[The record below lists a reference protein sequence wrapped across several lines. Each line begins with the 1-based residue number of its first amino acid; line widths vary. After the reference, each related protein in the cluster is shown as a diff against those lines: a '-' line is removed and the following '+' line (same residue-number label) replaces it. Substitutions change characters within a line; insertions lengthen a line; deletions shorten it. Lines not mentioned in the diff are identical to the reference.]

1 MKIIQVLPSLAF
13 GDAIGNHVLALKEL
27 FQNMGYDTEI
37 YAEAIDQRLPE
48 KTAYQIQELPNL
60 NKTDILL
67 YHLST
72 GTRLNK
78 LIASAECRKIV
89 QYHNITPPYFF
100 GGYNFKMKRN
110 AEWGLN
116 GAKYLA
122 DKVDYVWAVSEFNK
136 NDLRTMGYQQEI
148 DIAPILIPFE
158 DYNKKPSEKIME
170 LYNDGAVNLLF
181 TGRIAPNK
189 RQEDVIKAFFYYK
202 NYINPNS
209 RLFLVGNYTGL
220 ERYYEKLQEY
230 VQVLNLTDVYFTGHI
245 PFDEI
250 LAYYRIA
257 NGFICMSEHEGF
269 CVPLVEAMYFGVPIL
284 AYASSAV
291 PETLKTA
298 GILLKEKEPK
308 LAAEWIDRI
317 ITDSLLVTY
326 LKTQQKKRLE
336 GLGYKAVSQIYRG
349 YITRFIEEMK

>member
-202 NYINPNS
+202 NYIQ
-209 RLFLVGNYTGL
+209 FLVL
-220 ERYYEKLQEY
+220 
-230 VQVLNLTDVYFTGHI
+230 
-245 PFDEI
+245 
-250 LAYYRIA
+250 
-257 NGFICMSEHEGF
+257 
-269 CVPLVEAMYFGVPIL
+269 
-284 AYASSAV
+284 
-291 PETLKTA
+291 
-298 GILLKEKEPK
+298 
-308 LAAEWIDRI
+308 
-317 ITDSLLVTY
+317 
-326 LKTQQKKRLE
+326 
-336 GLGYKAVSQIYRG
+336 
-349 YITRFIEEMK
+349 

>member
-27 FQNMGYDTEI
+27 FRNMGYDTEI

-48 KTAYQIQELPNL
+48 NTAYQIQKLPKL
-60 NKTDILL
+60 DKTDILL

-72 GTRLNK
+72 GTRLNE
-78 LIASAECRKIV
+78 LIACIECRKIV

-100 GGYNFKMKRN
+100 GGYNLRAKRN
-110 AEWGLN
+110 AEWGLS
-116 GAKYLA
+116 GASYLA
-122 DKVDYVWAVSEFNK
+122 DKVELIWAVSEFNK
-136 NDLRTMGYQQEI
+136 SDLRTMGYQQEI
-148 DIAPILIPFE
+148 DVLPILIPFE
-158 DYNKKPSEKIME
+158 DYEKRPSEKIME
-170 LYNDGAVNLLF
+170 LYNDEAVNLLF

-189 RQEDVIKAFFYYK
+189 KQEDVIKAFFYYK

-209 RLFLVGNYTGL
+209 RLFLVGNYIGL

-257 NGFICMSEHEGF
+257 NGFVCMSEHEGF
-269 CVPLVEAMYFGVPIL
+269 CVPLVEAMYFGIPIL
-284 AYASSAV
+284 AYASSAI

-298 GILLKEKEPK
+298 GILVKEKEPK
-308 LAAEWIDRI
+308 LIAEWIDRI
-317 ITDSLLVTY
+317 VTDAALNSY
-326 LKTQQKKRLE
+326 LKTQQKQRLKE
-336 GLGYKAVSQIYRG
+336 LGYEVVAQKYREN
-349 YITRFIEEMK
+349 ITRFIEGMK